1 MKAIIRRAR
10 MQRKAAPFRRELSEF
25 FDVAFYLQQLG
36 PDGTA
41 GVEPLLHYLVE
52 GWQAGHDPGPDF
64 STKAYLRRY
73 RDVAQSNA
81 NPLLHYVMAGR
92 AEGRNHFPA
101 GVAIHEIEHVDLTE
115 EERAERLRAMTLE
128 YFDSEFYLTTYTDV
142 RDAGIDPLD
151 HYVNHGWRETRN
163 PSALFDTAYYLKQV
177 PDLVDTGDCPL
188 IHYVTTGRADGV
200 RPHPAGSRL
209 AEPPAAPGDAD
220 WEALIGRSDPE
231 GAEVDVI
238 VPVYRGHD
246 DTLACLHSVLS
257 APVETPYELV
267 VIDDCSPEPA
277 LSEAL
282 QALAAKG
289 LFTLLRNDM
298 NLGFVGTVNRGMGR
312 SGVRDVVLLN
322 ADTVVYNDWLDRL
335 KAHARPG
342 IATVTPLSNNA
353 TIASYPVAFHNNQI
367 ALEVDYRLADRCAAA
382 CNPGRSTDIPTG
394 VGFCMY
400 ITRRALT
407 GLGLFDREAFGK
419 GYGEENDFCMRAL
432 AAGLRN
438 LLAEDVFVRHTGS
451 VSFAESAG
459 IHLASGSRALN
470 TRYPRYPALIQRFR
484 ASDPG
489 RDGRERLDAYR
500 LAQALGT
507 GAVVLV
513 SHGRGGG
520 IERHLGDLIDV
531 FRAEGR
537 SFVTL
542 RIDETAPRRLR
553 VDYANTSED
562 VYCPNLAG
570 FDLDA
575 PERFETFLAWL
586 RPGFAHIHSFFG
598 LAPDC
603 VDRLE
608 EIIRTRIGT
617 YYFTWHDQFSLVP
630 HPDLLDAFGR
640 YRDVADPHV
649 AREVVKLSGD
659 LYRHVDIGTWRER
672 RAHFL
677 SGARAVIAP
686 SGAAARMAAQ
696 LVDEAMIRVRPH
708 REPPLG
714 IAEDLTWMAAPA
726 SDRPLRIAVI
736 GAIGGLK
743 GSDVLSGLARH
754 VEEAGLPIK
763 LTLIGFCDQPL
774 PDCVTVT
781 GPYRGEGLALEHL
794 KTAAPHLCLFPGIGP
809 ETYNYTLTLP
819 ILCGVPVAAFDI
831 GAQGERV
838 RDLGPWG
845 AVLDTRLAD
854 HPARLAEALLRLD
867 IPAMWAARR
876 PVTFPDPSPIARYYG
891 PDRDENAAGAAAV
904 GFRLAS
910 A

>member
-10 MQRKAAPFRRELSEF
+10 MQRKAAPFRRELTEF
-25 FDVAFYLQQLG
+25 FDVAYYLEQLG
-36 PDGTA
+36 PEGTA

-52 GWQAGHDPGPDF
+52 GWHAGHDPGPGF

-73 RDVAQSNA
+73 RDVAESNA

-92 AEGRNHFPA
+92 AEGRDHFPA
-101 GVAIHEIEHVDLTE
+101 DVAIHEIEHVELTP
-115 EERAERLRAMTLE
+115 EEREQRTRAMLKGH
-128 YFDSEFYLTTYTDV
+128 FDAEFYLESYADV
-142 RDAGIDPLD
+142 REAGVDPLD
-151 HYVNHGWRETRN
+151 HYINYGWRESRD
-163 PSALFDTAYYLKQV
+163 PSPLFDTAYYLVQV
-177 PDLVDTGDCPL
+177 PDLLETGECPL
-188 IHYVTTGRADGV
+188 VHYVNTGRAEGV

-209 AEPPAAPGDAD
+209 AEPPLAPGEAD
-220 WEALIGRSDPE
+220 WDALAGRSDPE

-238 VPVYRGHD
+238 VPVYRGYD
-246 DTLACLHSVLS
+246 DTLACLHAVLS

-277 LSEAL
+277 LSRAL
-282 QALAAKG
+282 EALAARG

-322 ADTVVYNDWLDRL
+322 SDTVVYNDWLDRL

-342 IATVTPLSNNA
+342 IASVTPLSNNA

-367 ALEVDYRLADRCAAA
+367 ALEVEYRLADRYAAA
-382 CNPGRSTDIPTG
+382 CNAGRATEIPTG

-419 GYGEENDFCMRAL
+419 GYGEENDFCMRAM
-432 AAGLRN
+432 AAGLKN

-459 IHLASGSRALN
+459 IHLASGSKALN
-470 TRYPRYPALIQRFR
+470 ARYPRYPALIQRYR

-489 RDGRERLDAYR
+489 RDGRARLDAYR

-531 FRAEGR
+531 YRAEGR

-542 RIDETAPRRLR
+542 RIDEAAPRRLR

-562 VYCPNLAG
+562 VYCPNLQG

-575 PERFETFLAWL
+575 PELFETFLAWL
-586 RPGFAHIHSFFG
+586 KPGFAHVHSFFG

-603 VDRLE
+603 IDRLE
-608 EIIRTRIGT
+608 ETIRTRIGT

-630 HPDLLDAFGR
+630 HPDLVDAFGR
-640 YRDVADPHV
+640 YRDVSDPDV
-649 AREVVKLSGD
+649 ARDVVRLSGD
-659 LYRHVDIGTWRER
+659 LYRHVDIDDWRR
-672 RAHFL
+672 RRGAFL
-677 SGARAVIAP
+677 AGARAVIAP
-686 SGAAARMAAQ
+686 SHAAAGMAGQ

-714 IAEDLTWMAAPA
+714 IADKLTWMAPPTA
-726 SDRPLRIAVI
+726 DRPLRIALI
-736 GAIGGLK
+736 GALGGLK
-743 GSDVLSGLARH
+743 GSDVLNGLARH
-754 VEEAGLPIK
+754 VDELGLPIEM
-763 LTLIGFCDQPL
+763 TLIGFCDLPL

-781 GPYRGEGLALEHL
+781 GAYKGDRAALAHL
-794 KTAAPHLCLFPGIGP
+794 TDTAPHLCFFPGVGP

-819 ILCGVPVAAFDI
+819 ILCGVPVVAFDI

-845 AVLDTRLAD
+845 AVLDARLAD
-854 HPARLAEALLRLD
+854 HPGRLAEALLKLD
-867 IPAMWAARR
+867 IPAMWAARQ
-876 PVTFPDPSPIARYYG
+876 PVTFPDPLPIARYYG
-891 PDRDENAAGAAAV
+891 PDRDENAAGPASV